1 MSILEKATVSGF
13 KTQFPKGIP
22 YLPVYDNTQIYILG
36 DVVYS
41 NGFYKSLKNNNTYA
55 LSDTT
60 AWKSIVDSVNN
71 YISDDDITRAFLE
84 ASVNF
89 NESLFEGD
97 TPTETENIQLML
109 FYYLT
114 AHYVCIDANNTNNGI
129 NFGYMGIAQSRSVG
143 SVSESY
149 AIPKW
154 IYDDPLLGQYALTGY
169 GLKYLSLLMPY
180 LVGNIIF
187 VEGKINL

>member
-1 MSILEKATVSGF
+1 MAILEKATIEGF

-22 YLPVYDNTQIYILG
+22 YLPVYDNTHTYILG

-41 NGFYKSLKNNNTYA
+41 NGFYESLKNNNTAA
-55 LSDTT
+55 LTDTT
-60 AWKSIVDSVNN
+60 AWEAIQDSLNN
-71 YISDDDITRAFLE
+71 YISDDDINRAFLE

-89 NESLFEGD
+89 NEDLFD
-97 TPTETENIQLML
+97 TEAVQLMM

-114 AHYVCIDANNTNNGI
+114 AHYICIDANNANNGI

-149 AIPKW
+149 AIPQW
-154 IYDDPLLGQYALTGY
+154 MYDDPLLGQYAVTGY

-180 LVGNIIF
+180 LVGNLIY
-187 VEGKINL
+187 VQGRINL

>member
-22 YLPVYDNTQIYILG
+22 YLPVYDNTKTYILG

-41 NGFYKSLKNNNTYA
+41 NGFYESLKNNNTSA
-55 LSDTT
+55 LNDTT
-60 AWKSIVDSVNN
+60 AWESIVDSVNN

-89 NESLFEGD
+89 NEDLFD
-97 TPTETENIQLML
+97 TETVQLMM

-114 AHYVCIDANNTNNGI
+114 AHYICIDANNANNGI

-149 AIPKW
+149 AIPQW
-154 IYDDPLLGQYALTGY
+154 MLNDPMYSLYAVTGY
-169 GLKYLSLLMPY
+169 GLKYLSMIAPY